1 MHTSIDEAAR
11 VLAEANM
18 TVALTGAGISVESG
32 IPPFRGKGG
41 LWEKFDPMTYAHID
55 AFRRDPKKVWQV
67 LLKTLSDT
75 LTKAR
80 PNRAHKGL
88 ADLERRGCLRA
99 VITQNIDGLHQQAGS
114 REVIE
119 FHGTMAHHRCL
130 SCDRGIRTKHVDL
143 NELPPRC
150 DCGGVLRPEIVFF
163 GEAIPIA
170 ALGNSE
176 QFARMCDAMLVVGT
190 SATVEPAASI
200 PRIAKA
206 HGARVIE
213 INPEPTPRT
222 PTISDIRRM
231 GPAGDLVSEHVK
243 AREKNVF
250 VGIFNGHKSLFS
262 LLIQQNR
269 NR

>member
-1 MHTSIDEAAR
+1 MQTSIDDAAR

-41 LWEKFDPMTYAHID
+41 LWEKFDPMTFAHID

-75 LTKAR
+75 LAKAR
-80 PNRAHKGL
+80 PNKAHKGL
-88 ADLERRGCLRA
+88 AELERRGCLRA

-119 FHGTMAHHRCL
+119 FHGSMAHHRCL
-130 SCDRGIRTKHVDL
+130 ECDQGIRSKHLDL
-143 NELPPRC
+143 AELPPRC
-150 DCGGVLRPEIVFF
+150 GCGGVLRPDIVFF

-170 ALGNSE
+170 ALSNSE

-200 PRIAKA
+200 PRIAKY
-206 HGARVIE
+206 HGARIIE
-213 INPEPTPRT
+213 INPEPTPLT
-222 PTISDIRRM
+222 KTISDISLM
-231 GPAGDLVSEHVK
+231 GPAGDMVSELVK
-243 AREKNVF
+243 ALES
-250 VGIFNGHKSLFS
+250 HL
-262 LLIQQNR
+262 
-269 NR
+269 

>member
-1 MHTSIDEAAR
+1 MQSSIDAAAR

-18 TVALTGAGISVESG
+18 TVAVTGAGISVESG

-75 LTKAR
+75 LVKAR

-88 ADLERRGCLRA
+88 AQLERRGCLRA

-130 SCDRGIRTKHVDL
+130 TCDQDIRSKDVDL
-143 NELPPRC
+143 GELPPRC

-163 GEAIPIA
+163 GEAIPMA
-170 ALGNSE
+170 ALSNSQ

-190 SATVEPAASI
+190 SATVEPAASL
-200 PRIAKA
+200 PHIAKQ
-206 HGARVIE
+206 HGARIIE
-213 INPEPTPRT
+213 INPDPTPLT
-222 PTISDIRRM
+222 DAISDIALM
-231 GPAGDLVSEHVK
+231 GPAGAVMTRLVEALDRH
-243 AREKNVF
+243 
-250 VGIFNGHKSLFS
+250 L
-262 LLIQQNR
+262 
-269 NR
+269 